1 MKIIYIYTGLVTKG
15 GADRILSEKANYLAE
30 HGYEVAFVTDTQ
42 LGRPPIYPLSEKVR
56 IIDLAIDFSQEYGHG
71 LLMRAFM
78 YFRLMRQYK
87 KKLKETL
94 LHEKADIVIST
105 LGRDMDIL
113 TSIHDGSIKIA
124 ESHIAKPFV
133 RNFHLME
140 QRGFPYRQ
148 IAHYW
153 RHKQERNVS
162 QLKALVL
169 LTQRDADAWSPF
181 VNTEVIP
188 NSLPFEEENIS
199 TCMNKQAICVG
210 RLNEQKGLDFL
221 IDAWEL
227 VTRLHP
233 DWTLNIY
240 GAGELK
246 EELQQRIDSKHLQR
260 NIIINA
266 PTTDIKEKYLESSI
280 YLMTSRFEGFPMVL
294 LEAMEC
300 GLPCVAF
307 DCPNGPA
314 EIISHG
320 RNGYITPYKDTNTF
334 ATHVCKLIENEKLR
348 CTMGLQAKKD
358 IKRYKRENIMRQWE
372 SLFCHLINPEL
383 TTCAQDLQLDDN
395 NDGRSGSM

>member
-30 HGYEVAFVTDTQ
+30 HGYEVAFITDTQ

-71 LLMRAFM
+71 LLMRAYM

-87 KKLKETL
+87 KKLKDTL
-94 LHEKADIVIST
+94 LREKADIVIST

-153 RHKQERNVS
+153 RHKQEQNVS

-169 LTQRDADAWSPF
+169 LTQRDAEAWSPF
-181 VNTEVIP
+181 VKTEVIP
-188 NSLPFEEENIS
+188 NSLPFEEEHIC
-199 TCMNKQAICVG
+199 TCM
-210 RLNEQKGLDFL
+210 
-221 IDAWEL
+221 
-227 VTRLHP
+227 
-233 DWTLNIY
+233 
-240 GAGELK
+240 
-246 EELQQRIDSKHLQR
+246 ELQQRIDSKHLQR
-260 NIIINA
+260 KVIINA
-266 PTTDIKEKYLESSI
+266 PTADIIEKYLESSI

-314 EIISHG
+314 EIISHEI
-320 RNGYITPYKDTNTF
+320 NGYITPYKDTKIF
-334 ATHVCKLIENEKLR
+334 ATYVCKLIENEKLR
-348 CTMGLQAKKD
+348 CTMGHQAKKD
-358 IKRYKRENIMRQWE
+358 IKRYKRENIMQQWE
-372 SLFCHLINPEL
+372 SLFRHLINPKL
-383 TTCAQDLQLDDN
+383 TTCAQD
-395 NDGRSGSM
+395 